1 MQAKRKTQPYDTFEP
16 LFDGSCEVPIDM
28 EYDMPDYC
36 ADIQKI
42 LKCRVVPELSSYAVS
57 EDALRCEGVCDVRVL
72 YLDAQGDSLR
82 CCDFTK
88 EFSATIQVKAAEEKA
103 VAWVRASVE
112 HITCRAVNARRIDLH
127 VAVGLKALAV
137 VQREESITCGLQE
150 AGLERRVDRRQASRA
165 VNAVSHQFTLEDRLP
180 LKNGKPPIDA
190 ILRKEV
196 ACRSTSCK
204 LAQEQLAVSGRADL
218 SFLYRS
224 SLDGAPEKMSASLEF
239 DQVIECGGASEDC
252 LCDLRITPG
261 ECVIRPREDDVGEYT
276 SVDVTLKVFVTAFLY
291 KACEVEFID
300 DAYSVRTP
308 LELRYAQ
315 ASLVA
320 VREVYTESLKKKC
333 SLTVTED
340 ELQKVV
346 DLWCEQENVK
356 STCEQGKLCY
366 RVRYTVCLLYQG
378 TSGRLFYTE
387 RAFEHSFSTE
397 MEGLLPTLKSDTVS
411 VTDLWEYRIAEKNA
425 VEVSV
430 ETWASTLLYTREPVK
445 YLAGAEAAE
454 GVQPYPHK
462 PRLLVYYASAGEKIW
477 DIAKSHRTLLS
488 DLREQNEV
496 YEEALPEA
504 RPLIL
509 CNR

>member
-1 MQAKRKTQPYDTFEP
+1 M
-16 LFDGSCEVPIDM
+16 
-28 EYDMPDYC
+28 
-36 ADIQKI
+36 
-42 LKCRVVPELSSYAVS
+42 
-57 EDALRCEGVCDVRVL
+57 
-72 YLDAQGDSLR
+72 
-82 CCDFTK
+82 
-88 EFSATIQVKAAEEKA
+88 
-103 VAWVRASVE
+103 
-112 HITCRAVNARRIDLH
+112 
-127 VAVGLKALAV
+127 AV

-150 AGLERRVDRRQASRA
+150 AGLERRVDHRQASQA
-165 VNAVSHQFTLEDRLP
+165 VNAVGHQFTLEDRLP

-204 LAQEQLAVSGRADL
+204 LAQEQLSVSGRADL

-300 DAYSVRTP
+300 DAYSVRIP